1 MDEYKKKKSK
11 RHSCE
16 FSDSEQQYSTKVENV
31 EGRLKKKKK
40 KHKDNQVD
48 EEKNDNK
55 DCNSYAA
62 KNELKCVEEVSQLY
76 HNEPVSDC
84 IESNNTF
91 NEKKR
96 KKHKRKKSIHCDTQE
111 HNGDIDVETGLCK
124 SRSKKRKLDHY
135 LSPDSK
141 LCESVNETAGN
152 VMKDCNC
159 SSEQSKK
166 KKEAGYSGKERY
178 LNEFVGDSIYKK
190 KNRKNKHIPFPVTT
204 CEGNSNLNKTNEL
217 KDGHH
222 LTFSEI
228 DKEDLTVFDE
238 YSTKNRSKFFN
249 KNNLSNRDTNSDTSN
264 VPCAVKDQEKS
275 SSHCDRNDMWLSEH
289 YDLMSVDSF
298 DYTDDDYAVPYCSK
312 RRKAEVKKNEKLF
325 ENKHNLPLEDEL
337 GESEESDSTDNV
349 IAPLYDASYDNVE
362 GNPNSSL
369 KKKRLPGFKSDS
381 CYPTLE
387 KMLYKL
393 PEGEGIPSE
402 EIEEVPEK
410 YQHWKKFREKLNDN
424 AFTEEEI
431 EQEIMDTIKHIHD
444 YFARLEAGSLTE
456 KELEEVKP
464 KNFHGPYFPTPRHI
478 RFFEN
483 LNIKINWPL
492 NDLHEFFVTNNYY
505 GKTARMLK
513 DTDIEYI
520 TLHSSYAED
529 MQILKN
535 WKKFQKEYGFYDI
548 RPLTTV
554 RTTRIL
560 IDIKGNIT
568 FRRFQYVNTENRK
581 RLGLYLV
588 QGLPKRT
595 PLFVFG
601 ENTCFPPPEADTETC
616 ISV

>member
-478 RFFEN
+478 R
-483 LNIKINWPL
+483 
-492 NDLHEFFVTNNYY
+492 
-505 GKTARMLK
+505 
-513 DTDIEYI
+513 
-520 TLHSSYAED
+520 
-529 MQILKN
+529 
-535 WKKFQKEYGFYDI
+535 
-548 RPLTTV
+548 
-554 RTTRIL
+554 
-560 IDIKGNIT
+560 
-568 FRRFQYVNTENRK
+568 
-581 RLGLYLV
+581 
-588 QGLPKRT
+588 
-595 PLFVFG
+595 VFG